1 MKKTLVAVAAALAAL
16 TLAPAAFAAPG
27 NDDFANA
34 APLTVAGAGGDIA
47 GATAQSGEPAHAGVA
62 ANHSVWFTW
71 TAPADELVWV
81 LDCTPALPTFS
92 SVIGVYTDGPAPGTS
107 VSDLTPVDS
116 SATYAGSC
124 TWPNQS
130 LVQFQATAG
139 TTYYV
144 ALDSANG
151 ATGTFELQLD
161 ENVTHAVID
170 SGPTGGTA
178 DNTPS
183 FAIHSEPT
191 AGQIYCGL
199 ATLDEAQNEGIE
211 LTDCGAS
218 PTTYTTKPLSKGSW
232 ILGAIAVDADGA
244 FDLNGTFRQFKV
256 TRSPAPP
263 DRKAP
268 KTKITKHPHGKTK
281 KRQAMVAFKASE
293 SGSSFECSL
302 NRKPFR
308 SCTSPVKVKSAKGS
322 NVFAVRA
329 TDSVGNTETKPA
341 KSKWTYGRT
350 KKHKR
355 HGKRR
360 HDHHAR
366 RGGTLLAAPTL
377 AAPPVIVLRYPGL

>member
-1 MKKTLVAVAAALAAL
+1 MKKTLVAAAAALAAL
-16 TLAPAAFAAPG
+16 TFAPAAFAAPS
-27 NDDFANA
+27 NDDFDNA

-47 GATAQSGEPAHAGVA
+47 GASAQSGEPAHAGVA

-81 LDCTPALPTFS
+81 IDCTPALPTFS
-92 SVIGVYTDGPAPGTS
+92 SVIGVYADGPSPGTS
-107 VSDLTPVDS
+107 VSDLTPVES

-151 ATGTFELQLD
+151 GTGTFELQLD
-161 ENVTHAVID
+161 EHVTHAVID
-170 SGPTGGTA
+170 SGPSGGTA

-183 FAIHSEPT
+183 FAIHSEPS

-218 PTTYTTKPLSKGSW
+218 PTTYTTRPLSKGTW

-256 TRSPAPP
+256 TSSPAPP

-268 KTKITKHPHGKTK
+268 QTKITKHPRGNTRK
-281 KRQAMVAFKASE
+281 KQAMVAFKASE
-293 SGSSFECSL
+293 PGSSFECRL
-302 NRKPFR
+302 NRHPFGP
-308 SCTSPVKVKSAKGS
+308 CASPLKVKSAKGR

-341 KSKWTYGRT
+341 KSEWTFGKP

-355 HGKRR
+355 HGKRGHHR
-360 HDHHAR
+360 HR
-366 RGGTLLAAPTL
+366 RAAVALTPPTL
-377 AAPPVIVLRYPGL
+377 APPPAIVLRYPG